1 MVPLRIDHSTLAIPS
16 RMWLTSEYMVRTE
29 LKKVRGL
36 LTSLEKG
43 ALSRIFSLPT
53 AEMAQGLCIEVTG
66 SQRTHLATFQI
77 RIHICKSNSNMW
89 KCLGLE
95 SIWFILYDVFVL
107 FVTKFLRCGGERVG
121 HFLSNVNLVVE
132 LLRTAC
138 GSCGFMLPPV
148 LEGGLGTEGAWAA
161 ACFLSPSCQW
171 SVVQQK
177 QSQLRI
183 FSGGPWSIHDVQ
195 MGAEHPCT
203 CCRDK
208 VRSGHGLPGYPSSNC
223 PNTQT
228 IYCP

>member
-1 MVPLRIDHSTLAIPS
+1 MMVPLRIDHSTLAIPS

-107 FVTKFLRCGGERVG
+107 FVTK
-121 HFLSNVNLVVE
+121 
-132 LLRTAC
+132 LLLKPSFTLA
-138 GSCGFMLPPV
+138 FT
-148 LEGGLGTEGAWAA
+148 LEHTPTHAYTHIT
-161 ACFLSPSCQW
+161 LSPHQ
-171 SVVQQK
+171 
-177 QSQLRI
+177 
-183 FSGGPWSIHDVQ
+183 FSLH
-195 MGAEHPCT
+195 
-203 CCRDK
+203 
-208 VRSGHGLPGYPSSNC
+208 
-223 PNTQT
+223 
-228 IYCP
+228 